1 MCVNL
6 FSLFVAVS
14 VGLVA
19 GGRYNV
25 GTGRADCTGPAAEVT
40 NILANFF
47 LPF

>member
-1 MCVNL
+1 
-6 FSLFVAVS
+6 VS

-40 NILANFF
+40 NILLIFF
-47 LPF
+47 LLFKIVAF

>member
-1 MCVNL
+1 MV
-6 FSLFVAVS
+6 VA

-40 NILANFF
+40 NILLIV
-47 LPF
+47 LPFKILAF

>member
-1 MCVNL
+1 MV
-6 FSLFVAVS
+6 VS

-40 NILANFF
+40 NIFLIF
-47 LPF
+47 LPFKIVAF